1 MRARVCAVRSHVSNA
16 VSYLGI
22 RPCLSEFELQ
32 LEHLLFELYALE
44 LGLRSGGLRL
54 CLMRTECCLER
65 ANLGVLGCCDCC
77 GGLGMLR
84 LLRWF

>member
-1 MRARVCAVRSHVSNA
+1 MLAAAPRPMWLEKIPMLSAVRARVCAVRSHVSNA

-44 LGLRSGGLRL
+44 REGGQHVQLRSRYEGGR
-54 CLMRTECCLER
+54 
-65 ANLGVLGCCDCC
+65 
-77 GGLGMLR
+77 
-84 LLRWF
+84 